1 LPTNNNIEK
10 RPERLLLAHSGHHNR
25 AGECL
30 LSGVKRTWVSSA
42 LMSPPFD
49 PKATSSP
56 VAAIKKLSR
65 NPDRSRRDRG
75 IDRVA

>member
-1 LPTNNNIEK
+1 M
-10 RPERLLLAHSGHHNR
+10 AQSGHPDR
-25 AGECL
+25 AERCL

-42 LMSPPFD
+42 LMSPFD